1 MAQPGGIRLVTG
13 LLLTLGAVGGMEHQP
28 EASLLAQS
36 LIALLGLGLMFWG
49 TIAVNRQTRATPHT
63 SLTVRL

>member
-13 LLLTLGAVGGMEHQP
+13 LLLVLGSVGGMEHQP

-36 LIALLGLGLMFWG
+36 LIAIVGLGLMFWG
-49 TIAVNRQTRATPHT
+49 TVAVNRHTRAT
-63 SLTVRL
+63 LDNLYNR

>member
-1 MAQPGGIRLVTG
+1 MAQPGAIRLITG
-13 LLLTLGAVGGMEHQP
+13 LLLTMGAVGGMEHQP

-49 TIAVNRQTRATPHT
+49 TVAVNRHTRAT
-63 SLTVRL
+63 LDNLYNR

>member
-1 MAQPGGIRLVTG
+1 MSQKGGIRLVTG

-36 LIALLGLGLMFWG
+36 LIALVGLGLMFWG
-49 TIAVNRQTRATPHT
+49 TIAVNRQTRAT
-63 SLTVRL
+63 LDNLYNR

>member
-13 LLLTLGAVGGMEHQP
+13 LLLTLGAVGGMDQQP

-36 LIALLGLGLMFWG
+36 LIAVLGLGLMFWG
-49 TIAVNRQTRATPHT
+49 TMAVNAQTRKT
-63 SLTVRL
+63 LDNLYNR